1 MNVLTS
7 ITVLGFLIFFHEM
20 GHFLAAILQGIY
32 VDGFSIGFGPSVI
45 KKKYKNI
52 TYSLRA
58 FPLGGFVS
66 FPDEELNNID
76 PNDENLLKNRPVI
89 QKVIVISAGVFA
101 NLILAYTLL
110 IVNVTTIGIPFD
122 PEPGILVLAIQPE
135 KPASLAGLQAGDKI
149 LKIENHTLG
158 VGDQAVSALVKDI
171 QNASENP
178 ISITIDRDG
187 VLKDLTLVPKN
198 IDGKGTIGAQLQPN
212 IKKETK
218 KTKNILELFNYTNN
232 EFSSLLVKTIQGY
245 KGLITNFSST
255 AQQLSGPVKIVEIG
269 AQLSQQGGTGILL
282 FAALIS
288 INLAVLNSLP
298 LPLLDGG
305 QLVFTLIEGFRG
317 KPVPVKVQMVVTQSS
332 FFLLVGLSVLLIIRD
347 TSQLLIVQRL
357 LSQLINFKNCSPS
370 C

>member
-32 VDGFSIGFGPSVI
+32 VDGFSIGFGPAII
-45 KKKYKNI
+45 KKKYKSI

-66 FPDEELNNID
+66 FPDEEQSNID
-76 PNDENLLKNRPVI
+76 SKDPNLLRNRPII
-89 QKVIVISAGVFA
+89 QRVLVISAGVLA
-101 NLILAYTLL
+101 NLLLAYTIL
-110 IVNVTTIGIPFD
+110 IINVTTIGIPYD
-122 PEPGILVLAIQPE
+122 PEPGILVLATQPE
-135 KPASLAGLQAGDKI
+135 KSASQAGLEPGDKI
-149 LKIENHTLG
+149 LKIDGISLG
-158 VGDQAVSALVKDI
+158 VGDQAVSSLVKKI
-171 QNASENP
+171 QNSSEELL
-178 ISITIDRDG
+178 SIEIQRD
-187 VLKDLTLVPKN
+187 DSFQNLTLIPKK

-212 IKKETK
+212 IKNETK
-218 KTKNILELFNYTNN
+218 KTKNINELFQYTNK
-232 EFSSLLVKTIQGY
+232 EFSSLLIKTIQGY

-269 AQLSQQGGTGILL
+269 AQLSEQGGTGILL

-305 QLVFTLIEGFRG
+305 QLVFTLIEGLRG
-317 KPVPVKVQMVVTQSS
+317 KPVPVKIQIAVTQSS

-357 LSQLINFKNCSPS
+357 LNQ
-370 C
+370 

>member
-32 VDGFSIGFGPSVI
+32 VDGFSIGFGPAII

-52 TYSLRA
+52 TYSFRA

-66 FPDEELNNID
+66 FPDEEQNEIN
-76 PNDENLLKNRPVI
+76 PNDPNLLKNRSI
-89 QKVIVISAGVFA
+89 FQRVIVISAGVFA
-101 NLILAYTLL
+101 NLLLAYTIL
-110 IVNVTTIGIPFD
+110 IINVTSIGIPYE
-122 PEPGILVLAIQPE
+122 PNPGILVLATQPE
-135 KPASLAGLQAGDKI
+135 KAASKAGLEPGDKI
-149 LKIENHTLG
+149 LKIDGVILG
-158 VGDQAVSALVKDI
+158 VGDQAVSSLVKRI
-171 QNASENP
+171 QSSSEES
-178 ISITIDRDG
+178 ISIEIQRENIS
-187 VLKDLTLVPKN
+187 KELTLIPQN

-218 KTKNILELFNYTNN
+218 KTKNIKELFQYTNN
-232 EFSSLLVKTIQGY
+232 EFSSLLIKTIQGY

-269 AQLSQQGGTGILL
+269 AQLSEQGGTGILI

-305 QLVFTLIEGFRG
+305 QLVFTLIEGLRG
-317 KPVPVKVQMVVTQSS
+317 RPVPEKIQIAVTQSS

-357 LSQLINFKNCSPS
+357 LNQ
-370 C
+370 

>member
-32 VDGFSIGFGPSVI
+32 VDGFSIGFGPAI
-45 KKKYKNI
+45 IQKKYKDI
-52 TYSLRA
+52 TYSFRA

-76 PNDENLLKNRPVI
+76 PKDPNLLKNRPI
-89 QKVIVISAGVFA
+89 FQRAIVISAGVFA
-101 NLILAYTLL
+101 NLILAYTIL

-122 PEPGILVLAIQPE
+122 PEPGILVLATQPD
-135 KPASLAGLQAGDKI
+135 KPASISGLQPGDQI
-149 LKIENHTLG
+149 LKIKTSTLG
-158 VGDQAVSALVKDI
+158 AGDQAVSTFVKEI
-171 QNASENP
+171 QKSSNE
-178 ISITIDRDG
+178 TIPLQIKRNG
-187 VLKDLTLVPKN
+187 VFKDLTLVPK
-198 IDGKGTIGAQLQPN
+198 IVDGKGAIGAQLQPN

-218 KTKNILELFNYTNN
+218 KTKNFYELFKYTNN
-232 EFSSLLVKTIQGY
+232 QFSSLLVKTIQGY

-317 KPVPVKVQMVVTQSS
+317 KPVPVKIQMVVTQSS
-332 FFLLVGLSVLLIIRD
+332 FFLLVGLSVLLIVRD

-357 LSQLINFKNCSPS
+357 FNQ
-370 C
+370 

>member
-32 VDGFSIGFGPSVI
+32 VDGFSIGFGPSII
-45 KKKYKNI
+45 KKKYKDI
-52 TYSLRA
+52 TYSFRA

-76 PNDENLLKNRPVI
+76 PKDPNLLKNRPII
-89 QKVIVISAGVFA
+89 QRVIVISAGVFA
-101 NLILAYTLL
+101 NLILAYSIL
-110 IVNVTTIGIPFD
+110 IINVTTTGIPYD
-122 PEPGILVLAIQPE
+122 PEPGILVLATQPE
-135 KPASLAGLQAGDKI
+135 KAAYIAGLEPGDKI
-149 LKIENHTLG
+149 LKIEESPLG
-158 VGDQAVSALVKDI
+158 IGDQAVSTLVKEI
-171 QNASENP
+171 QNSSENP
-178 ISITIDRDG
+178 IAITIERNGDF
-187 VLKDLTLVPKN
+187 KDLTLIPKN
-198 IDGKGTIGAQLQPN
+198 VKGKGTIGAQLQPN
-212 IKKETK
+212 VRKETK
-218 KTKNILELFNYTNN
+218 KTKNIFVLFKYVNN

-305 QLVFTLIEGFRG
+305 QLIFTLIEGFRG
-317 KPVPVKVQMVVTQSS
+317 KPVPLKLQMVVTQSS

-347 TSQLLIVQRL
+347 TSQLLIVQKL
-357 LSQLINFKNCSPS
+357 LNQ
-370 C
+370 

>member
-32 VDGFSIGFGPSVI
+32 VDGFSIGFGPSI
-45 KKKYKNI
+45 IQKKFKNI

-76 PNDENLLKNRPVI
+76 PKDPNLLKNRPII
-89 QKVIVISAGVFA
+89 QRVIVISAGVFA
-101 NLILAYTLL
+101 NLILAYTIL
-110 IVNVTTIGIPFD
+110 ILNVTTIGIPFD
-122 PEPGILVLAIQPE
+122 PEPGILVIATQSDNA
-135 KPASLAGLQAGDKI
+135 ASLAGLEAGDKI
-149 LKIENHTLG
+149 INIEENTLEA
-158 VGDQAVSALVKDI
+158 GDQAVSTLVKKI
-171 QNASENP
+171 QNSSDKP
-178 ISITIDRDG
+178 ISLKIERDG
-187 VLKDLTLVPKN
+187 VFKQITLIPKN
-198 IDGKGTIGAQLQPN
+198 INGKGTIGAQLQPN
-212 IKKETK
+212 IRKETK
-218 KTKNILELFNYTNN
+218 KTKNFYELFKYTND

-269 AQLSQQGGTGILL
+269 AQLSEQGGTGILL

-317 KPVPVKVQMVVTQSS
+317 KPVPVKVQMAVTQSS

-357 LSQLINFKNCSPS
+357 LNQ
-370 C
+370 

>member
-7 ITVLGFLIFFHEM
+7 ITVLGFLIFFHEL

-32 VDGFSIGFGPSVI
+32 VDGFSIGFGPSII

-52 TYSLRA
+52 TYSFRA

-76 PNDENLLKNRPVI
+76 PKDPNLLKNRSI
-89 QKVIVISAGVFA
+89 FQRVIVISAGVFA
-101 NLILAYTLL
+101 NLILAYTIL
-110 IVNVTTIGIPFD
+110 IINVSTMGIPFD
-122 PEPGILVLAIQPE
+122 PEPGILVLATQPE
-135 KPASLAGLQAGDKI
+135 KAAFLAGLEPGDKI
-149 LKIENHTLG
+149 LEIEERILG
-158 VGDQAVSALVKDI
+158 VGDQAVSTLVKEI
-171 QNASENP
+171 QNSSDQP
-178 ISITIDRDG
+178 ISIKIERDG
-187 VLKDLTLVPKN
+187 ILKDLTLIPKN
-198 IDGKGTIGAQLQPN
+198 VDGKGTIGAQLQPN

-218 KTKNILELFNYTNN
+218 NTKNIYELFNYTNN
-232 EFSSLLVKTIQGY
+232 EFASLLVKTIQGY

-347 TSQLLIVQRL
+347 TSQLLIVQRFL
-357 LSQLINFKNCSPS
+357 NQ
-370 C
+370 

>member
-32 VDGFSIGFGPSVI
+32 VDGFSIGFGPAII
-45 KKKYKNI
+45 KKKYKDV
-52 TYSLRA
+52 TYSFRA

-76 PNDENLLKNRPVI
+76 PNDPNLLKNRPII
-89 QKVIVISAGVFA
+89 QRVIVISAGVFA
-101 NLILAYTLL
+101 NLILAYTIL
-110 IVNVTTIGIPFD
+110 ILNVTTAGIPFD
-122 PEPGILVLAIQPE
+122 PEPGILVLAIQPDRA
-135 KPASLAGLQAGDKI
+135 ASLAGLQAGDKI
-149 LKIENHTLG
+149 IKIDESTLG
-158 VGDQAVSALVKDI
+158 VGDQAVSTLVNEI
-171 QNASENP
+171 QNSSEKP
-178 ISITIDRDG
+178 ISIKIERDG
-187 VLKDLTLVPKN
+187 IFKEIVLVPKN
-198 IDGKGTIGAQLQPN
+198 VDGKGTIGAQLQPN
-212 IKKETK
+212 IRKETK
-218 KTKNILELFNYTNN
+218 KTKNFYELFKYSNN
-232 EFSSLLVKTIQGY
+232 EFSSLLVRTIQGY

-269 AQLSQQGGTGILL
+269 AQLSEQGGGGILL

-317 KPVPVKVQMVVTQSS
+317 EPVPVKVQMAVTQSS

-347 TSQLLIVQRL
+347 TSQLLIVQKL
-357 LSQLINFKNCSPS
+357 FSQ
-370 C
+370 

>member
-32 VDGFSIGFGPSVI
+32 VDGFSIGFGPSI
-45 KKKYKNI
+45 IQKQFKGI

-66 FPDEELNNID
+66 FPDEEVNNID
-76 PNDENLLKNRPVI
+76 PKDPNLLKNRPII
-89 QKVIVISAGVFA
+89 QRVIVISAGVFA
-101 NLILAYTLL
+101 NLILAYTIL
-110 IVNVTTIGIPFD
+110 ILNVTTLGIPYD
-122 PEPGILVLAIQPE
+122 PEPGILVLAIQPD
-135 KPASLAGLQAGDKI
+135 KAAYLAGLEAGDKI
-149 LKIENHTLG
+149 IKMGNNTLG
-158 VGDQAVSALVKDI
+158 VGDKAISTLVNEI
-171 QNASENP
+171 QHSSENP
-178 ISITIDRDG
+178 ISIQIDRAG
-187 VLKDLTLVPKN
+187 ILKKITLIPKN

-212 IKKETK
+212 IIKETR
-218 KTKNILELFNYTNN
+218 KTKNVFELFKYSNK

-245 KGLITNFSST
+245 KGLITNFAST

-269 AQLSQQGGTGILL
+269 AQLSEQGGTGILL
-282 FAALIS
+282 FASLIS

-317 KPVPVKVQMVVTQSS
+317 KPVPIKVQMAVTQSS

-347 TSQLLIVQRL
+347 TSQLLIVQKL
-357 LSQLINFKNCSPS
+357 LNQ
-370 C
+370 

>member
-7 ITVLGFLIFFHEM
+7 ITVLGFLIFFHEL

-32 VDGFSIGFGPSVI
+32 VDGFSIGFGPSII

-52 TYSLRA
+52 TYSFRA

-76 PNDENLLKNRPVI
+76 PKDPNLLKNRSI
-89 QKVIVISAGVFA
+89 FQRVIVISAGVFA
-101 NLILAYTLL
+101 NLILAYTIL
-110 IVNVTTIGIPFD
+110 IINVSTMGIPFD
-122 PEPGILVLAIQPE
+122 PEPGILVLATQPE
-135 KPASLAGLQAGDKI
+135 KAAFLAGLEPGDKI
-149 LKIENHTLG
+149 LEIEERILG
-158 VGDQAVSALVKDI
+158 VGDQAVSTLVKEI
-171 QNASENP
+171 QNSSDQP
-178 ISITIDRDG
+178 ISIKIERDG
-187 VLKDLTLVPKN
+187 ILKDLTLIPKN
-198 IDGKGTIGAQLQPN
+198 VDGKGTIGAQLQPN

-218 KTKNILELFNYTNN
+218 NTKNIYELFNYTNN
-232 EFSSLLVKTIQGY
+232 EFASLLVKTIQGY

-305 QLVFTLIEGFRG
+305 QLVFTIIEGFRG

-347 TSQLLIVQRL
+347 TSQLLIVQRFL
-357 LSQLINFKNCSPS
+357 NQ
-370 C
+370 

>member
-32 VDGFSIGFGPSVI
+32 VDGFSIGFGPSI
-45 KKKYKNI
+45 IQKKYKDI
-52 TYSLRA
+52 TYSFRA

-66 FPDEELNNID
+66 FPDEEINNID
-76 PNDENLLKNRPVI
+76 PKDPNLLKNRPIIQRVTVI
-89 QKVIVISAGVFA
+89 AAGVFA
-101 NLILAYTLL
+101 NLILAYAIL
-110 IVNVTTIGIPFD
+110 IFNVTTVGIPFD
-122 PEPGILVLAIQPE
+122 PEPGVLVLATQPN
-135 KPASLAGLQAGDKI
+135 KAAFLAGLEAGDKI
-149 LKIENHTLG
+149 IKLEAKTLG
-158 VGDQAVSALVKDI
+158 IGDQAISTLVDRI
-171 QNASENP
+171 QNSLETP
-178 ISITIDRDG
+178 ISIEIDRDG
-187 VLKDLTLVPKN
+187 VLKEITLIPKN
-198 IDGKGTIGAQLQPN
+198 VDGKGTIGAQLQPN
-212 IKKETK
+212 IRKETK
-218 KTKNILELFNYTNN
+218 KTKNIYELFKYSNS
-232 EFSSLLVKTIQGY
+232 EFTSLLIKTIQGY

-269 AQLSQQGGTGILL
+269 AQLSEQGGTGILL

-317 KPVPVKVQMVVTQSS
+317 KPVPIKVQMAVTQSS

-357 LSQLINFKNCSPS
+357 LNQ
-370 C
+370 

>member
-7 ITVLGFLIFFHEM
+7 ITILGFLIFFHEM

-32 VDGFSIGFGPSVI
+32 VDGFSIGFGPSI
-45 KKKYKNI
+45 IQKRFKNI

-66 FPDEELNNID
+66 FPDIDQNNID
-76 PNDENLLKNRPVI
+76 PSDPNLLKNRPII
-89 QKVIVISAGVFA
+89 QKVIVISAGVIA
-101 NLILAYTLL
+101 NLVLAYTIL
-110 IVNVTTIGIPFD
+110 IINVATIGIPYD
-122 PEPGILVLAIQPE
+122 PEPGVKVLATQPE
-135 KPASLAGLQAGDKI
+135 KAAFEAGLRPGDTIVKVDGVS
-149 LKIENHTLG
+149 LG
-158 VGDQAVSALVKDI
+158 VGDQAVSSLVRKI
-171 QNASENP
+171 QNSSQGP
-178 ISITIDRDG
+178 ISIKIERDG
-187 VLKDLTLVPKN
+187 SYQDLELKPQKIN
-198 IDGKGTIGAQLQPN
+198 GKGTVGAQLQPN
-212 IKKETK
+212 IKNETK
-218 KTKNILELFNYTNN
+218 KTKNFKELFYFSNR
-232 EFSSLLVKTIQGY
+232 EFSSLLIKTIQGY
-245 KGLITNFSST
+245 QGLITNFSST

-269 AQLSQQGGTGILL
+269 AQLSEQGGTGILL

-317 KPVPVKVQMVVTQSS
+317 KPVPDKIQIAVTQSS

-357 LSQLINFKNCSPS
+357 LNQ
-370 C
+370 

>member
-32 VDGFSIGFGPSVI
+32 VDGFSIGFGPSI
-45 KKKYKNI
+45 IQKKYRDI
-52 TYSLRA
+52 TYSFRA

-66 FPDEELNNID
+66 FPDEEQKNID
-76 PNDENLLKNRPVI
+76 PNDPNLLKNRPI
-89 QKVIVISAGVFA
+89 IHRIIVISAGVIA
-101 NLILAYTLL
+101 NLLLAYAIL
-110 IVNVTTIGIPFD
+110 IINVTTIGIPYEPD
-122 PEPGILVLAIQPE
+122 PGILVLATQPE
-135 KPASLAGLQAGDKI
+135 KAAFNAGLEPGDKI
-149 LKIENHTLG
+149 LKIEGKTLG
-158 VGDQAVSALVKDI
+158 AGDVAVS
-171 QNASENP
+171 
-178 ISITIDRDG
+178 
-187 VLKDLTLVPKN
+187 TLVTKIQSSSNQEIFIEINRAGLLKEVTLIPKN

-212 IKKETK
+212 IRKETK
-218 KTKNILELFNYTNN
+218 KTSNFYELFKYTNN
-232 EFSSLLVKTIQGY
+232 EFSSLLIKTIQGY
-245 KGLITNFSST
+245 KGLITNFAST

-269 AQLSQQGGTGILL
+269 AQLSEQGGTGILL

-305 QLVFTLIEGFRG
+305 QLLFTLIEGFRG
-317 KPVPVKVQMVVTQSS
+317 KPVPAKIQIAVTQSS

-357 LSQLINFKNCSPS
+357 LNQ
-370 C
+370 

>member
-32 VDGFSIGFGPSVI
+32 VDGFSIGFGPSI
-45 KKKYKNI
+45 IQKKYKDI

-66 FPDEELNNID
+66 FPDEEVNNID
-76 PNDENLLKNRPVI
+76 PNDPNLLKNRPIV
-89 QKVIVISAGVFA
+89 QRAIVISAGVFA
-101 NLILAYTLL
+101 NLILAYTIL
-110 IVNVTTIGIPFD
+110 IINVTTIGIPFD
-122 PEPGILVLAIQPE
+122 PEPGILVLATQPDR
-135 KPASLAGLQAGDKI
+135 AAFIAGLQPGDKI
-149 LKIENHTLG
+149 LKIETNTLG
-158 VGDQAVSALVKDI
+158 VGDKAVSTLVKKI
-171 QNASENP
+171 QNSSEKP
-178 ISITIDRDG
+178 IVVVIEREGDFKEITLI
-187 VLKDLTLVPKN
+187 PKMV
-198 IDGKGTIGAQLQPN
+198 DGKGTIGAQLQPN

-218 KTKNILELFNYTNN
+218 KTKNVYELFKYTNN

-317 KPVPVKVQMVVTQSS
+317 KPVPVKVQMAVTQSS

-357 LSQLINFKNCSPS
+357 LNQ
-370 C
+370 

>member
-32 VDGFSIGFGPSVI
+32 VDGFSIGFGPSIIQKKI
-45 KKKYKNI
+45 KGI
-52 TYSLRA
+52 TYSFRA

-66 FPDEELNNID
+66 FPDEEQNNID
-76 PNDENLLKNRPVI
+76 PEDPNLLKNRPII
-89 QKVIVISAGVFA
+89 QRVIVISAGVLA
-101 NLILAYTLL
+101 NLILAYTIL
-110 IVNVTTIGIPFD
+110 ILNVTTIGIPYD
-122 PEPGILVLAIQPE
+122 PEPGILVLATQPD
-135 KPASLAGLQAGDKI
+135 KAAALAGLEAGDKI
-149 LKIENHTLG
+149 LEIENFALG
-158 VGDQAVSALVKDI
+158 TGDQAVSTLVKEI
-171 QNASENP
+171 QNSSNDP
-178 ISITIDRDG
+178 ISIKIERDG
-187 VLKDLTLVPKN
+187 IFKDLTLIPRNV
-198 IDGKGTIGAQLQPN
+198 DGKGTIGAQLQPN
-212 IKKETK
+212 VRKETK
-218 KTKNILELFNYTNN
+218 KTKNFYQLFKYTNN
-232 EFSSLLVKTIQGY
+232 EFTSLLLKTIQGY

-269 AQLSQQGGTGILL
+269 AQLSQQGGTGILI

-305 QLVFTLIEGFRG
+305 QLVFTLIEGLRG
-317 KPVPVKVQMVVTQSS
+317 KPVPVNIQIAVTQSS

-357 LSQLINFKNCSPS
+357 LNQ
-370 C
+370 

>member
-32 VDGFSIGFGPSVI
+32 VDGFSIGFGPSII
-45 KKKYKNI
+45 KKKYKDI
-52 TYSLRA
+52 TYSFRA

-76 PNDENLLKNRPVI
+76 PKDPNLLKNRPII
-89 QKVIVISAGVFA
+89 QRVIVISAGVLA
-101 NLILAYTLL
+101 NLFLAYTIL
-110 IVNVTTIGIPFD
+110 IINVATLGIPFD

-135 KPASLAGLQAGDKI
+135 KAAFEAGLQAGDKI
-149 LKIENHTLG
+149 LKIDKEVLG
-158 VGDQAVSALVKDI
+158 VGDQAVSSLVRKI
-171 QNASENP
+171 QNASEES
-178 ISITIDRDG
+178 ISIEVERDNSYQE
-187 VLKDLTLVPKN
+187 LTLIPQI

-218 KTKNILELFNYTNN
+218 RTNNINELFQYTNK
-232 EFSSLLVKTIQGY
+232 EFSSLLIKTIEGY
-245 KGLITNFSST
+245 KGLVTNFSST

-305 QLVFTLIEGFRG
+305 QLVFTLIEGLRG
-317 KPVPVKVQMVVTQSS
+317 KPVPAKIQIAVTQSS

-347 TSQLLIVQRL
+347 TSQLLIVQRFL
-357 LSQLINFKNCSPS
+357 NQ
-370 C
+370 

>member
-32 VDGFSIGFGPSVI
+32 VDGFSIGFGPSI
-45 KKKYKNI
+45 IQKRYKNI
-52 TYSLRA
+52 TYSCRN

-66 FPDEELNNID
+66 FPDKEINNID
-76 PNDENLLKNRPVI
+76 PKDPNLLKNRPVI
-89 QKVIVISAGVFA
+89 QRVIVISAGVFA
-101 NLILAYTLL
+101 NLILAYAIL

-122 PEPGILVLAIQPE
+122 PEPGILVLATQP
-135 KPASLAGLQAGDKI
+135 KKSASIAGLQAGDKI
-149 LKIENHTLG
+149 LKIENSTLG
-158 VGDQAVSALVKDI
+158 VGDQAVSALVKEI
-171 QNASENP
+171 QNSSENP
-178 ISITIDRDG
+178 ISITINRDG
-187 VLKDLTLVPKN
+187 VLKNITLVPKS

-218 KTKNILELFNYTNN
+218 KTKNIFELFKYTNN

-269 AQLSQQGGTGILL
+269 AQLSEQGGTGILL

-317 KPVPVKVQMVVTQSS
+317 KPVPVKVQMAVTQSS

-357 LSQLINFKNCSPS
+357 LNQ
-370 C
+370 

>member
-32 VDGFSIGFGPSVI
+32 VDGFSIGFGPSI
-45 KKKYKNI
+45 IQKKYKNI

-66 FPDEELNNID
+66 FPDEEVNNID
-76 PNDENLLKNRPVI
+76 PQDPNLLKNRPI
-89 QKVIVISAGVFA
+89 LQRVIVISAGVFA
-101 NLILAYTLL
+101 NLILAYTIL
-110 IVNVTTIGIPFD
+110 IINVTTIGIPFD
-122 PEPGILVLAIQPE
+122 PEPGILVLATQPE
-135 KPASLAGLQAGDKI
+135 KAAALAGLEPGDII
-149 LKIENHTLG
+149 LKIETNTLE
-158 VGDQAVSALVKDI
+158 VGDQAVTTLVKKI
-171 QNASENP
+171 QNSSEKP
-178 ISITIDRDG
+178 ILIEILRNEVFKEIT
-187 VLKDLTLVPKN
+187 LTPKN
-198 IDGKGTIGAQLQPN
+198 VDGKGTIGAQLQPN
-212 IKKETK
+212 IRKETK
-218 KTKNILELFNYTNN
+218 KTKNIIELFKYANN
-232 EFSSLLVKTIQGY
+232 EFSSLLIKTIQGY

-269 AQLSQQGGTGILL
+269 AQLSEQGGTGILL

-317 KPVPVKVQMVVTQSS
+317 EPVPVKVQIAVTQSS

-357 LSQLINFKNCSPS
+357 LSQ
-370 C
+370 

>member
-32 VDGFSIGFGPSVI
+32 VDGFSIGFGPSI
-45 KKKYKNI
+45 IQKRYKDI
-52 TYSLRA
+52 TFSLRA

-66 FPDEELNNID
+66 FPDEEINNID
-76 PNDENLLKNRPVI
+76 PNDPNLLKNRPVI
-89 QKVIVISAGVFA
+89 QRVIVISAGVLA
-101 NLILAYTLL
+101 NLILAYTIL
-110 IVNVTTIGIPFD
+110 ILNVTTIGIPYD
-122 PEPGILVLAIQPE
+122 PDPGILVLATQPE
-135 KPASLAGLQAGDKI
+135 KAASIAGLQAGDKI
-149 LKIENHTLG
+149 LKIESSTLG
-158 VGDQAVSALVKDI
+158 VGDQAVSALVKEI
-171 QNASENP
+171 QNSSENP

-218 KTKNILELFNYTNN
+218 KTKNIFELFKYTNN

-317 KPVPVKVQMVVTQSS
+317 EPVPVKVQMVVTQSS

-357 LSQLINFKNCSPS
+357 LNQ
-370 C
+370 

>member
-7 ITVLGFLIFFHEM
+7 VTVLGFLIFFHEM

-32 VDGFSIGFGPSVI
+32 VDGFSIGFGPSI
-45 KKKYKNI
+45 IQKKYKNI

-66 FPDEELNNID
+66 FPDEEQNNID
-76 PNDENLLKNRPVI
+76 PADPNLLKNRPI
-89 QKVIVISAGVFA
+89 FQRIIVISAGVFA
-101 NLILAYTLL
+101 NLILAYTIL
-110 IVNVTTIGIPFD
+110 IINVTTIGIPYD
-122 PEPGILVLAIQPE
+122 PEPGIIVLATQPE
-135 KPASLAGLQAGDKI
+135 KAAFNAGLEPGDKI
-149 LKIENHTLG
+149 LKIEGNILG
-158 VGDQAVSALVKDI
+158 SGDQAVSSIVKVIQSSSEKPIVIKIERSGTYQDI
-171 QNASENP
+171 
-178 ISITIDRDG
+178 T
-187 VLKDLTLVPKN
+187 LTPKN

-212 IKKETK
+212 IRKDTK
-218 KTKNILELFNYTNN
+218 KTKNFKDLFIYTNN
-232 EFSSLLVKTIQGY
+232 EFSSLLIKTIQGY
-245 KGLITNFSST
+245 RGLITNFSST
-255 AQQLSGPVKIVEIG
+255 AQQLSGPIKIVEIG
-269 AQLSQQGGTGILL
+269 AQLSEQGGNGILI

-317 KPVPVKVQMVVTQSS
+317 KPVPAKVQIAVTQSS

-357 LSQLINFKNCSPS
+357 FNQ
-370 C
+370 

>member
-32 VDGFSIGFGPSVI
+32 VDGFSIGFGPAII
-45 KKKYKNI
+45 KKKYKDV
-52 TYSLRA
+52 TYSFRA

-76 PNDENLLKNRPVI
+76 PKDPNLLKNRPII
-89 QKVIVISAGVFA
+89 QRVIVISAGVFA
-101 NLILAYTLL
+101 NLILAYTIL
-110 IVNVTTIGIPFD
+110 ILNVTTAGIPFD
-122 PEPGILVLAIQPE
+122 PEPGILVLAIQPD
-135 KPASLAGLQAGDKI
+135 KAASLAGLEAGDKI
-149 LKIENHTLG
+149 VKIDESTLG
-158 VGDQAVSALVKDI
+158 VGDQAVSTLVKEI
-171 QNASENP
+171 QNSSEKP
-178 ISITIDRDG
+178 ISIKIERDG
-187 VLKDLTLVPKN
+187 IFKEIVLVPKN
-198 IDGKGTIGAQLQPN
+198 VDGKGTIGAQLQPN
-212 IKKETK
+212 IRKETK
-218 KTKNILELFNYTNN
+218 KTKNFYELFKYSNN
-232 EFSSLLVKTIQGY
+232 EFSSLLIRTIQGY

-269 AQLSQQGGTGILL
+269 AQLSEQGGGGILL

-317 KPVPVKVQMVVTQSS
+317 EPVPVKVQMAVTQSS

-357 LSQLINFKNCSPS
+357 FSQ
-370 C
+370 

>member
-1 MNVLTS
+1 MNVITS

-32 VDGFSIGFGPSVI
+32 VDGFSIGFGPSI
-45 KKKYKNI
+45 IQKRYKDI

-66 FPDEELNNID
+66 FPDEEINNID
-76 PNDENLLKNRPVI
+76 PKDPNLLKNRPII
-89 QKVIVISAGVFA
+89 QRVIVISAGVLA
-101 NLILAYTLL
+101 NLILAYSIL
-110 IVNVTTIGIPFD
+110 IINVTTGGIPYD
-122 PEPGILVLAIQPE
+122 PEPGILVLATQPE
-135 KPASLAGLQAGDKI
+135 KAAYKAGLEPGDKI
-149 LKIENHTLG
+149 LKLEKSSLG
-158 VGDQAVSALVKDI
+158 IGDQAVSTLVKEI
-171 QNASENP
+171 QNSSETP
-178 ISITIDRDG
+178 ISITVDRNG
-187 VLKDLTLVPKN
+187 VFKDLILIPKN
-198 IDGKGTIGAQLQPN
+198 IEGKGTIGAQLQPN
-212 IKKETK
+212 IRKETK
-218 KTKNILELFNYTNN
+218 KTKNVFVLFKYVNN

-357 LSQLINFKNCSPS
+357 LNQ
-370 C
+370 

>member
-32 VDGFSIGFGPSVI
+32 VDGFSIGFGPSI
-45 KKKYKNI
+45 IQKKYKDI
-52 TYSLRA
+52 TYSFRA

-66 FPDEELNNID
+66 FPDEEQNNID
-76 PNDENLLKNRPVI
+76 PKDPNLLKNRPI
-89 QKVIVISAGVFA
+89 FQRVIVISAGVFA
-101 NLILAYTLL
+101 NLILAYSIL
-110 IVNVTTIGIPFD
+110 IFNIGTAGIPFD
-122 PEPGILVLAIQPE
+122 PEPGILVLAVQSE
-135 KPASLAGLQAGDKI
+135 KAASNAGLQSGDKI
-149 LKIENHTLG
+149 IRIKDTKLGIGEVAVTTLVNQIKG
-158 VGDQAVSALVKDI
+158 SPGK
-171 QNASENP
+171 E
-178 ISITIDRDG
+178 ITIQIDRG
-187 VLKDLTLVPKN
+187 GSYENLTLIPQN
-198 IDGKGTIGAQLQPN
+198 NNGRGTIGAQLQPN
-212 IKKETK
+212 IKNETK
-218 KTKNILELFNYTNN
+218 KTKNIFELFKYTNN

-269 AQLSQQGGTGILL
+269 AQLSEQGGTGILL

-305 QLVFTLIEGFRG
+305 QLLFTLIEGLRG
-317 KPVPVKVQMVVTQSS
+317 KPVPIKIQMAVTQSS

-357 LSQLINFKNCSPS
+357 FNQ
-370 C
+370 

>member
-32 VDGFSIGFGPSVI
+32 VDGFSIGFGPSII

-52 TYSLRA
+52 TFSFRA

-66 FPDEELNNID
+66 FPDEEINNID
-76 PNDENLLKNRPVI
+76 PKDPNLLKNRPII
-89 QKVIVISAGVFA
+89 QRVIVISAGVFA
-101 NLILAYTLL
+101 NLILAYSIL
-110 IVNVTTIGIPFD
+110 IINVTTIGIPYD
-122 PEPGILVLAIQPE
+122 PEPGILVLATQPD
-135 KPASLAGLQAGDKI
+135 KAASIAGLEPGDKI
-149 LKIENHTLG
+149 LKVETSFLG
-158 VGDQAVSALVKDI
+158 VGDQAVSTLVKKI
-171 QNASENP
+171 QNSSDNP
-178 ISITIDRDG
+178 ISIKIERDG
-187 VLKDLTLVPKN
+187 IFKDLTLVPKN
-198 IDGKGTIGAQLQPN
+198 VEGKGTIGAQLQPN
-212 IKKETK
+212 ILKETK
-218 KTKNILELFNYTNN
+218 KTKNVYELFNYTNN
-232 EFSSLLVKTIQGY
+232 EFSTLLVKTIQGY

-317 KPVPVKVQMVVTQSS
+317 KPVPVNIQNVVTQSS

-347 TSQLLIVQRL
+347 TSQLLVVQKFL
-357 LSQLINFKNCSPS
+357 N
-370 C
+370 